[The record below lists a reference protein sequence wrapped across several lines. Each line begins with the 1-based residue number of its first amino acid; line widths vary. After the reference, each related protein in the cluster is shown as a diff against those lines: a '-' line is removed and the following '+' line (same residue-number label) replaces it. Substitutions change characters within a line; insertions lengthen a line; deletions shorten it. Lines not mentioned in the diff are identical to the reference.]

1 MKAIFN
7 GALHLSVLDGWWAEA
22 YNGANGWAIAG
33 DDDAGDADALYDLV
47 ENEVIPL
54 FYERDEGGVPHRWC
68 DKIKEALVTCGPAF
82 TASRMLAEYVAR
94 IYPIDSRA

>member
-1 MKAIFN
+1 
-7 GALHLSVLDGWWAEA
+7 
-22 YNGANGWAIAG
+22 
-33 DDDAGDADALYDLV
+33 
-47 ENEVIPL
+47 VIPL